1 MRFARAG
8 GEMAEHEEPEE
19 WLLLSGCVAR
29 ELHPVYRSRPGYAR
43 RDLEAAILAGRAV
56 LRGRKPG
63 TTRSEV
69 IDWPITTSHRLDII
83 RNTLAE
89 RRPGPFGDNILFHDV
104 EIAWNKIH
112 DYLRA
117 YAAQC
122 WPSDDETVE
131 PLRPN
136 SNVPSVG
143 PKRARTLAKVYI
155 ERESRAGRHP
165 TISGL
170 EKWVHDAGYRGGRDN
185 LRAEFHRLQNAAG
198 TPVRRGRVKKSPA

>member
-1 MRFARAG
+1 
-8 GEMAEHEEPEE
+8 MADKHEEPEE

-29 ELHPVYRSRPGYAR
+29 MGELHPVYRSRPGYAR

-117 YAAQC
+117 FAAQC

-143 PKRARTLAKVYI
+143 PKRARMLAKEYI
-155 ERESRAGRHP
+155 ERENRLRANSRAGRNCKTKEGAH
-165 TISGL
+165 
-170 EKWVHDAGYRGGRDN
+170 
-185 LRAEFHRLQNAAG
+185 
-198 TPVRRGRVKKSPA
+198 